1 MFAWPWPLHV
11 HRNSHLPGLLYYA
24 RSNKHVVGKM
34 GIFESI
40 YTLHTVNP
48 EILVVH
54 DLNLAI

>member
-1 MFAWPWPLHV
+1 MYTGTVIFPVSYIMPDQI
-11 HRNSHLPGLLYYA
+11 SM
-24 RSNKHVVGKM
+24 HVVGKM